1 MARTRDVG
9 LDALAWDRAHMED
22 IHPYRH
28 YRTVEGT
35 PFLNVDNTADLQAAV
50 NQAYARQT
58 TENEALLRFR
68 NNPSMGYT
76 DSSTTRVAF
85 RPTAGSMM
93 GSMSSVIPLD
103 PATLND
109 MQSRLTCIES
119 VLTRTPGYESAM
131 SIAANAGD
139 YSQELQS
146 LLREFN
152 TKAAEK
158 GLLDITDPENRALAD
173 LCRHILRRAD
183 ASARRTQYAKEAEAH
198 KVTSPELDG
207 ARIGYLNTRL
217 EALNTNIASVDTKI
231 QTEKTKVAELER
243 YINQLKNAFERHSE
257 HQKRV
262 MEAFT
267 AAYVLPSE
275 RLQKL
280 EEFYNTYEPFVMR
293 LQGQLIPTLEA
304 RLDSIEA
311 RLASVEAK
319 LNSSSGNRPNWTW
332 TDHMPKWTC
341 RT

>member
-1 MARTRDVG
+1 MASVRELDG
-9 LDALAWDRAHMED
+9 LMWSRAHMED
-22 IHPYRH
+22 IGVSPYRH
-28 YRTVEGT
+28 YRTTDGST
-35 PFLNVDNTADLQAAV
+35 LLNVDNTADLQDAV
-50 NQAYARQT
+50 NQAYARIT
-58 TENEALLRFR
+58 DDATARLRFR
-68 NNPSMGYT
+68 SPDMAYT
-76 DSSTTRVAF
+76 DSSTTRPTFHPGAF
-85 RPTAGSMM
+85 SGAAVM
-93 GSMSSVIPLD
+93 PLD
-103 PATLND
+103 PNTLND
-109 MQSRLTCIES
+109 MQSRLNCIES
-119 VLTRTPGYESAM
+119 VLTHTPGYESAM

-158 GLLDITDPENRALAD
+158 GLLDITDPENRALAE
-173 LCRHILRRAD
+173 LCRSILRKAD
-183 ASARRTQYAKEAEAH
+183 STARRKQYAKEAEAH
-198 KVTSPELDG
+198 KVSSPELDG

-267 AAYVLPSE
+267 ESLVLPAE
-275 RLQKL
+275 RIQKL
-280 EEFYNTYEPFVMR
+280 EESRNTYEPFVLR
-293 LQGQLIPTLEA
+293 LQGQLIPTIES
-304 RLDSIEA
+304 RLDSIES
-311 RLASVEAK
+311 RLASIEAN
-319 LNSSSGNRPNWTW
+319 LNSSSSSRFW